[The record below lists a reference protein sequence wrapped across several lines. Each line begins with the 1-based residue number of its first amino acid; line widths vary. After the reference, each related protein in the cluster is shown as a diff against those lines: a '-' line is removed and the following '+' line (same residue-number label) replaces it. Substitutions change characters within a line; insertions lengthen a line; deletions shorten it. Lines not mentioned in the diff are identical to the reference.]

1 MMPAYGSVVRRI
13 IESETRRR
21 QAVAAIAI
29 EQSRLATGTLPTSV
43 PAGIL
48 DLIDGKPM
56 RYRVAGG
63 GYLLWSVAHDGEDDG
78 GQAPLQDER
87 STDAKFTG
95 DWVWSYGE

>member
-29 EQSRLATGTLPTSV
+29 EQSRLATGTMPTSV

-56 RYRVAGG
+56 RYRVAGDS
-63 GYLLWSVAHDGEDDG
+63 YLLWSVAHDGEDDG
-78 GQAPLQDER
+78 GQAPVKGER
-87 STDAKFTG
+87 STEAKFTG